1 MTASFSLG
9 DWPHHERNVVDR
21 HGKQARPIERGRNSE
36 YVKGHR
42 EKSLAVTA
50 TGRGQAA
57 CARPHHVMRMFKRTT
72 AVQHASRTVQ
82 RTAPPSRQHG
92 CRPPSPPCFDL
103 PPVHPPRRL
112 RPCWLVTPVIRRQ
125 LHRQL
130 LQHLL
135 EPRLISPGSP
145 HEPGSSQFL
154 RVIDLGNI
162 AGLHAHNHELHANC
176 PRCGRWSTL
185 PLAEWVNQG
194 KGLLRL
200 PINVRCREC
209 GEPGRLQVRP
219 PTPTRGPGG
228 WMEPH

>member
-1 MTASFSLG
+1 
-9 DWPHHERNVVDR
+9 
-21 HGKQARPIERGRNSE
+21 
-36 YVKGHR
+36 
-42 EKSLAVTA
+42 
-50 TGRGQAA
+50 
-57 CARPHHVMRMFKRTT
+57 
-72 AVQHASRTVQ
+72 
-82 RTAPPSRQHG
+82 
-92 CRPPSPPCFDL
+92 
-103 PPVHPPRRL
+103 
-112 RPCWLVTPVIRRQ
+112 
-125 LHRQL
+125 
-130 LQHLL
+130 
-135 EPRLISPGSP
+135 
-145 HEPGSSQFL
+145 L